1 MRVKAVTKLP
11 LWHRAQI
18 VPNQD
23 IAAGNVPPQPPL
35 QDDPHCLPH
44 HDSWYKN
51 KELMLNANQH
61 HQFQHI
67 NNVSKQETLP
77 EVIQV
82 GYQKTARQ
90 SAVA

>member
-18 VPNQD
+18 VPNRD
-23 IAAGNVPPQPPL
+23 IAAGNVPPQPPS

-61 HQFQHI
+61 HQFQHKI
-67 NNVSKQETLP
+67 MSLNKKHSL

-82 GYQKTARQ
+82 GI
-90 SAVA
+90 SENC